1 MQQEKRI
8 FDVTRLE
15 KDMQL
20 KILMNIPNPEQYF
33 SDYQSRFSNL
43 SAIIG
48 QEDTIKLSI
57 LFYGEGSIP
66 KPMRDTKGKQINYS
80 GRNIFNKISRY
91 LGQELAE
98 QLEKA
103 SKEGESLKYVSV
115 IYLPDAEDLFKQITE
130 QDYYNLIFQDWEEF
144 TKTDEYQEERYDDDF
159 WSAEV
164 RPVVGWA
171 YWASQ
176 RYNIERKQ
184 LIRMIRERFNI

>member
-8 FDVTRLE
+8 FDVTRLD

-20 KILMNIPNPEQYF
+20 QILMNIPNPDQYF
-33 SDYQSRFSNL
+33 PDYQSRFSNL

-66 KPMRDTKGKQINYS
+66 KPIRDTKGKQVNYS
-80 GRNIFNKISRY
+80 GKNTFNKISRY

-103 SKEGESLKYVSV
+103 SKEDESLKYVSV
-115 IYLPDAEDLFKQITE
+115 IHLPDAEDLFKQVTE
-130 QDYYNLIFQDWEEF
+130 QDYHNLIFQDWEEF
-144 TKTDEYQEERYDDDF
+144 TKKMNIKKKAMMTA
-159 WSAEV
+159 SGALKSGLLS
-164 RPVVGWA
+164 VG
-171 YWASQ
+171 
-176 RYNIERKQ
+176 
-184 LIRMIRERFNI
+184 LIGLHNAITLNENS